1 MNLLDLFAIPRRR
14 TPDKTAL
21 RFREP
26 SEVETVLT
34 YDRLFSQADSLAAG
48 LAASG
53 LGKGDRVAFFLGNRP
68 EFVVAYLAVIRLG
81 AVMVP
86 VNLRYRR
93 LEIGHIFSDC
103 APRLVVTEKAE
114 APYLEDAGYA
124 SNGEVPW
131 LLVEEL
137 RAWES

>member
-68 EFVVAYLAVIRLG
+68 EFVIAYLAVIRLG

-86 VNLRYRR
+86 INLAYRR
-93 LEIGHIFSDC
+93 REIAHMLSD
-103 APRLVVTEKAE
+103 AEPRLMITERSLLSILDE
-114 APYLEDAGYA
+114 LEPAD
-124 SNGEVPW
+124 
-131 LLVEEL
+131 
-137 RAWES
+137 RA